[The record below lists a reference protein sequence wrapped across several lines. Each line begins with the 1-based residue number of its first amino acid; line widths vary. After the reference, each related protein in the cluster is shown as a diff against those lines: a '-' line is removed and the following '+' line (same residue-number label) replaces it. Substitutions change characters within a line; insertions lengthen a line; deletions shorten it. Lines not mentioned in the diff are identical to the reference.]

1 MRNEL
6 KDYNIKNLAK
16 TGRQIWNEALGRIK
30 VEGGTEDD
38 KTVLYSS
45 FYRTF
50 ERPICMSETGGRYF
64 SAFDGEV
71 HDDNGTPFYNDDW
84 IWDTYRAA
92 HPLRTLIDQKKKK
105 TSLLPS
111 C

>member
-1 MRNEL
+1 MTRL
-6 KDYNIKNLAK
+6 Y
-16 TGRQIWNEALGRIK
+16 
-30 VEGGTEDD
+30 
-38 KTVLYSS
+38 LYSS

-50 ERPICMSETGGRYF
+50 ERPICMSEAGGRYF

-92 HPLRTLIDQKKKK
+92 HPLRTLIDQKKEEDIIA
-105 TSLLPS
+105 SFLLMAEQMGTMWMPTLPRS
-111 C
+111 DRVTHAV